1 VYLAGAG
8 DEVHAGQVH
17 GGQAAGAGG
26 PGGER
31 VVVFEVADDL
41 MGRRGLVGEAQMEVG
56 RWIFYSR
63 SYRVVMVL
71 LHVVYDSGLRGGV
84 FARLVCHLGIAGL
97 GDEAM

>member
-1 VYLAGAG
+1 VFFAGAR
-8 DEVHAGQVH
+8 DEVHSVQVH

-41 MGRRGLVGEAQMEVG
+41 IGWEVSWRRSEEGGTCMVH
-56 RWIFYSR
+56 SR
-63 SYRVVMVL
+63 SYRIVMVL

-84 FARLVCHLGIAGL
+84 FACLVRHLDIAGVD
-97 GDEAM
+97 DEVV